1 MLTFR
6 LKKRPYPIAS
16 PIASLG
22 VVFASVAAAL
32 VVCAFVVTLAGANPL
47 QAYWAILVGAF
58 GSISG
63 LVNVLMKATPLL
75 LTGLG
80 TSVAFRSGQ
89 WNIGGDGQ
97 IYIGALGATLIGLAS
112 DGLPQW
118 LLLPLALLGGFVAG
132 GLWAMIPA
140 LLKAY
145 REVNEIISTLMLT
158 YTAIFIIQ
166 YLVDGPLQGSS
177 AFMPQTDMVA
187 EAARLPLLVPPYRLH
202 GGTVMAI
209 LMAAAVYIL
218 LWRSS
223 FGYELRAAGYSPDA
237 ARYGGIKVV
246 RNIVMAMVISGGLSG
261 LAGVNEVLGF
271 HYRLFDGISPGYG
284 FTGIIVALLGRLN
297 PMGLAVSSILF
308 SGLIVGANNMQ
319 SVVGVPTAIAG
330 IIQGVVV
337 LFVLG
342 TELLL
347 EYRLAVSFSSPKMA
361 RRTGKVEDA

>member
-1 MLTFR
+1 
-6 LKKRPYPIAS
+6 
-16 PIASLG
+16 LG
-22 VVFASVAAAL
+22 IVFVSVAAAF
-32 VVCAFVVTLAGANPL
+32 VVCAFVVSLAGVNPF
-47 QAYWAILVGAF
+47 QAYWAMLVGAF
-58 GSISG
+58 GSTSS

-97 IYIGALGATLIGLAS
+97 IYMGALGATLIGLAF

-118 LLLPLALLGGFVAG
+118 LLLPLALLGGFIAG
-132 GLWAMIPA
+132 GLWAIVPG

-145 REVNEIISTLMLT
+145 REVSEIISTLMLT
-158 YTAIFIIQ
+158 YIAILIIQ
-166 YLVDGPLQGSS
+166 YLVEGPLQGSS
-177 AFMPQTDMVA
+177 SYMPQTDMVA

-202 GGTVMAI
+202 GGTI
-209 LMAAAVYIL
+209 LAMLVAAVVYIL

-246 RNIVMAMVISGGLSG
+246 RNIVWVMVISGGLSG
-261 LAGVNEVLGF
+261 LAGANEVLGF
-271 HYRLFDGISPGYG
+271 HHRLFDGISPGYG
-284 FTGIIVALLGRLN
+284 FAGIIAALLGRLN
-297 PMGLAVSSILF
+297 PVGLAVSSVLF
-308 SGLIVGANNMQ
+308 SALIVGANNMQ

-330 IIQGVVV
+330 IIQGVVI

-347 EYRLAVSFSSPKMA
+347 EYRLTVSFSSPKMA
-361 RRTGKVEDA
+361 RRTGKVEDD